1 MLVATETSSA
11 EEAHALIEDGLVPD
25 FILTDHVSDRDQHRS
40 SLGAETAIEHEVGL
54 AQLGL
59 SG

>member
-25 FILTDHVSDRDQHRS
+25 FILTDHISDRTSTDLPWLLKQ
-40 SLGAETAIEHEVGL
+40 
-54 AQLGL
+54 Q
-59 SG
+59 

>member
-25 FILTDHVSDRDQHRS
+25 FILTDHISDRDQHRS
-40 SLGAETAIEHEVGL
+40 TAC
-54 AQLGL
+54 
-59 SG
+59 